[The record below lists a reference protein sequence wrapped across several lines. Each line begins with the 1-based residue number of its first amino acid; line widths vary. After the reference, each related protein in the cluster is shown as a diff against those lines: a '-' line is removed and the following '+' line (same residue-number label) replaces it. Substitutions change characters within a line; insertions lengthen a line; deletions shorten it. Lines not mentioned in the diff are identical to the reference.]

1 MKSRLKLAPVAV
13 AVAALFATPVMAQ
26 EAPDPH
32 PNNNILSLNASV
44 VLLGSVDV
52 ITNLV
57 TVRGTVDVAGA
68 IPVGA
73 ESGAVVDTKQ
83 MNGANTVANVL
94 VPNRASASD
103 DAMGSASG
111 NIGLNITAG
120 DNNQQT
126 NDAALS
132 AVDAEF
138 VFAHATSW
146 GLQENSFQTT
156 GYQGQTND
164 ARITDNALA
173 NAAGNIGVNV
183 SAGNNNQQANAL
195 AASVNN
201 SGTLAKARS
210 YTQQANGHNET
221 ANVPVERVI
230 TNRVD
235 VTLRADLQGEYAGGG
250 AGEYAGSTAGESW
263 QQNNY
268 YPDNWA
274 VNPDVEPENQHP
286 FSPTQLGHS
295 DFDGAAQ
302 GAVLNPLR
310 PDPDANGTPI
320 GGFAFDN
327 RGQEAGRLGF
337 EESGEV
343 ALGGVLSGEVVF
355 TQTVFNLTTNTASL
369 DSNALR
375 GATGNIGVNI
385 AAGTNNQQRN
395 SLAIAAARGGGGGN
409 GGNGNGTE

>member
-1 MKSRLKLAPVAV
+1 MSSKLKLAPVAM

-32 PNNNILSLNASV
+32 PNNDILSLNASAM
-44 VLLGSVDV
+44 VLASVDV
-52 ITNLV
+52 IANLV
-57 TVRGTVDVAGA
+57 VVAGLVRVEGT

-73 ESGAVVDTKQ
+73 ESGAIVDTKQ
-83 MNGANTVANVL
+83 LNGANEVRNFL
-94 VPNRASASD
+94 VPNRARASD
-103 DAMGSASG
+103 DAMGNASG

-210 YTQQANGHNET
+210 YTQQANGHNRTSSENVET
-221 ANVPVERVI
+221 
-230 TNRVD
+230 D
-235 VTLRADLQGEYAGGG
+235 VREAPIRLDVNLSGGYEGAGGG
-250 AGEYAGSTAGESW
+250 NYAGATQGQSW
-263 QQNNY
+263 QANNF

-274 VNPDVEPENQHP
+274 LNEDVEPEAQHP
-286 FSPTQLGHS
+286 NSPQQLGHS

-327 RGQEAGRLGF
+327 RGEERGTLGFGEAG
-337 EESGEV
+337 EI
-343 ALGGVLSGEVVF
+343 ALSG
-355 TQTVFNLTTNTASL
+355 TVTGSIPLIRVGALTTNTAL
-369 DSNALR
+369 LEGNALR

-385 AAGTNNQQRN
+385 AAGTQNQQRN
-395 SLAIAAARGGGGGN
+395 SLAIAAARGAGNGGGN
-409 GGNGNGTE
+409 GGGE